1 MSDVPG
7 SHSGQCKAIDFRIRH
22 TGMFPH
28 IPSGRYVP
36 TPFQGCYNGITTMG
50 AGALGNADWILLY
63 GTNNSRNPA
72 PKNMKLYLSFQ
83 RIVKKPLYAITAPF
97 EMCTFFY
104 NVIAI
109 SIPTSSTKNSV
120 REYTILSESLV
131 SKTPASAIYRI
142 VTLQQA
148 RFYTTISSIKTLGQ
162 PASLIL
168 CLLRSISGNLN
179 AIYFDL

>member
-1 MSDVPG
+1 
-7 SHSGQCKAIDFRIRH
+7 
-22 TGMFPH
+22 
-28 IPSGRYVP
+28 
-36 TPFQGCYNGITTMG
+36 
-50 AGALGNADWILLY
+50 
-63 GTNNSRNPA
+63 
-72 PKNMKLYLSFQ
+72 
-83 RIVKKPLYAITAPF
+83 
-97 EMCTFFY
+97 MCTFFY

>member
-36 TPFQGCYNGITTMG
+36 APFQGCYNGITTMG
-50 AGALGNADWILLY
+50 AGALGNADWI
-63 GTNNSRNPA
+63 
-72 PKNMKLYLSFQ
+72 YLSFQ